1 MEIRRTVDAAA
12 RVVTLEVIG
21 ELGDGE
27 LATLVGE
34 LAHAP
39 GLGPE
44 YSLLVDMR
52 FVNGRS
58 VTTAGVKALASKT
71 PVFAPAARRAVV
83 VPTDL
88 GYGMARMY
96 EMFAEPHGGPDV
108 RVFRDYAQARRWVEL
123 GV

>member
-1 MEIRRTVDAAA
+1 MEIRRTVDEAA
-12 RVVTLEVIG
+12 RVVVLEVIG
-21 ELGDGE
+21 DIGDGE

-39 GLGPE
+39 GLGPD

-52 FVNGRS
+52 ETRGRA
-58 VTTAGVKALASKT
+58 VTTGGVKALATKPPILS
-71 PVFAPAARRAVV
+71 PALRRAVV

-96 EMFAEPHGGPDV
+96 EMFAEPHGAGV
-108 RVFRDYAQARRWVEL
+108 RVFRDYEQARRWVEL